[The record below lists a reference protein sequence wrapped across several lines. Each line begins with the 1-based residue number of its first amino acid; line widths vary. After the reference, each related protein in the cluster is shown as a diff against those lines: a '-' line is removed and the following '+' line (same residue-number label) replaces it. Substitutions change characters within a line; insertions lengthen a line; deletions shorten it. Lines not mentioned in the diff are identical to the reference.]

1 LKIPVEFTKQIQY
14 QRVKHIVDSYCLEGC
29 EPLSFEQHLKKLL
42 EIYPA
47 YVVEL
52 ALVEVLVAQWMRVP
66 MQRGNR
72 FLAEVEQHLY
82 EWMHQPNRDRPISP
96 YRITA
101 EQFQTITG
109 LDPTPVFNAIVAWSS
124 LHDEN

>member
-1 LKIPVEFTKQIQY
+1 MKIPVEFTKQIQY

-29 EPLSFEQHLKKLL
+29 DPLPFEHHLKKLL
-42 EIYPA
+42 EIYPS

-66 MQRGNR
+66 MQRGCR
-72 FLAEVEQHLY
+72 FLAEVEQHLH
-82 EWMHQPNRDRPISP
+82 EWMHYSNRDRPLVP

-109 LDPTPVFNAIVAWSS
+109 LDPTPVFNAIVAFSA
-124 LHDEN
+124 LHHDN